1 MLCLGAPASL
11 QGAAARLP
19 MDAHPERLDPSTL
32 TSGGY
37 LPPSE
42 LTVLGGRALF
52 FVSAFNLG
60 SPYLQ
65 TPGPGV
71 TLWVSDGTPQGTELI
86 AGFCTDE
93 IAGCVTSPRFLGQIG
108 EAVLFELPK
117 SFVEYTS
124 ELWRTDGTREGTFR
138 LHAHLCQEGRPTD
151 ATKAIAGGRLFF
163 AASDADAGCE
173 LWQSDGTVAG
183 TAQVSDLVTGADP
196 SGPYGFAVLGNR
208 VFFSKL
214 GLFRLS
220 GLWVSDGTA
229 GGTSLVQDFPFIAR
243 LTTVGSR
250 LFFVAPDEG
259 FAGFSLWT
267 SDGTAAGTRQ
277 VRHFAVYEVCDYLTR
292 RQCDVVTSF
301 LQPDGDGVLF
311 VADDGDGPQL
321 WRSDGTPAG
330 TSRLTSLASP
340 ASPVTW
346 ERGVA
351 VRFPGSLLFLVTPD
365 GERVRL
371 WASNGGGPAAPIT
384 GCAGGCPGVSS
395 HEIHPV
401 PGGRL
406 VVFAGWNGR
415 FHGTELWASDGTAAG
430 TRLVRDL
437 CPGQC
442 PSDPGSFFTLGAA
455 VYFTARDENGPGLWR
470 TDGTAAG
477 TVFLG
482 RGTLPDAPG
491 GVVLGSQVLLGLAAG
506 SHTSELWTTSGSEA
520 STHPVATFDRTAFSS
535 NPSFASLGDRVVF
548 TARSTRDLTL
558 WSSDGLHTRPLITAS
573 QAVGQSF
580 GDFSPLVTAGGR
592 AFTFNGDAYLDRI
605 YGGHLVVTDGTPQGT
620 RTLVSMGDT
629 YVRESHEFGGRL
641 VFVVQSPDG
650 QPSALWSS
658 DGTSQ
663 GTRKLL
669 DLPVSWLTNL
679 KPLGGFL
686 YFFDGTSLLRTDGTE
701 ASTTRFGN
709 FWTVGEEPEVAAA
722 GQVYFTAD
730 AVLYHV
736 TGTSF
741 EPSPAFLGREVM
753 GLTELDGR
761 LLFFG
766 RTDSDPPQR
775 GLWSTDG
782 TAAGTI
788 FLGPVSAQPPEL
800 RLGVYGGTPVWSRA
814 GRRLLFRGWDEDHG
828 FELWSTDGTAA
839 GTIRMDLAPG
849 SAPSYPDSF
858 TVAAGR
864 VWFTANDPAHG
875 REIWVSDGTPEGTHQ
890 ADEIAPGMFSAL
902 PWGLTPAGD
911 NLYFSAYT
919 PFDGRQP
926 WKLPL
931 ASVP

>member
-1 MLCLGAPASL
+1 MA
-11 QGAAARLP
+11 
-19 MDAHPERLDPSTL
+19 AHPEESADPDAL
-32 TSGGY
+32 TSAGY
-37 LPPSE
+37 LPPSQFA
-42 LTVLGGRALF
+42 VLGGRTVF
-52 FVSAFNLG
+52 FVSASNLN
-60 SPYLQ
+60 PLLQ

-71 TLWVSDGTPQGTELI
+71 TLWASDGTPQGTELI

-93 IAGCVTSPRFLGQIG
+93 IVGCVASPRFLGQIG

-117 SFVEYTS
+117 SFIEYTS

-138 LHAHLCQEGRPTD
+138 LPAHLCQEGRPTD
-151 ATKAIAGGRLFF
+151 ATKAIAGGPLFF
-163 AASDADAGCE
+163 AASDADAGCG

-183 TAQVSDLVTGADP
+183 TVQVSDLGTGADD
-196 SGPYGFAVLGNR
+196 SIGPYGFAVLGHR
-208 VFFSKL
+208 VFFSTL
-214 GLFRLS
+214 APFHLS

-229 GGTSLVQDFPFIAR
+229 GGTSLVQGLPFISR
-243 LTTVGSR
+243 LTTVGNR
-250 LFFVAPDEG
+250 LFFIAPDQS

-301 LQPDGDGVLF
+301 LQPDGDSVLF

-321 WRSDGTPAG
+321 WRSDGTPGG
-330 TSRLTSLASP
+330 TSRLTNLASP
-340 ASPVTW
+340 ASPTMW

-351 VRFPGSLLFLVTPD
+351 VLSGAVLFLVTPAD
-365 GERVRL
+365 GDRAWL
-371 WASNGGGPAAPIT
+371 WASNGGPALPLT
-384 GCAGGCPGVSS
+384 GCDGGCPGVLFN
-395 HEIHPV
+395 EIHPV

-406 VVFAGWNGR
+406 VVFAGRNRR
-415 FHGTELWASDGTAAG
+415 FHNTGLWASDGTAAG

-437 CPGQC
+437 CPVRC
-442 PSDPGSFFTLGAA
+442 LSYPSNFFTLGDA
-455 VYFTARDENGPGLWR
+455 VYFTAEDENGPGLWR
-470 TDGTAAG
+470 TDGTSAG

-482 RGTLPDAPG
+482 RGTLPGAPG

-506 SHTSELWTTSGSEA
+506 SHLSELWTTSGSEA
-520 STHPVATFDRTAFSS
+520 STHPVATFDRMVFSS

-548 TARSTRDLTL
+548 TARSTRDLIL

-573 QAVGQSF
+573 RAVGQSF

-620 RTLVSMGDT
+620 RTLADMGDT

-641 VFVVQSPDG
+641 VFEVQSPDG
-650 QPSALWSS
+650 QHPALWSS
-658 DGTSQ
+658 DGTSL

-669 DLPVSWLTNL
+669 DLPVSGLTNL

-701 ASTTRFGN
+701 AGTTRFGN
-709 FWTVGEEPEVAAA
+709 VWTVGVDPEVAAA
-722 GQVYFTAD
+722 GGQVYFTAD
-730 AVLYHV
+730 GVLYHV
-736 TGTSF
+736 TGTSS
-741 EPSPAFLGREVM
+741 EPSAAFLGREVM

-766 RTDSDPPQR
+766 RTDGDTPQR

-782 TAAGTI
+782 TAAGTV
-788 FLGPVSAQPPEL
+788 FLGLVSAQPPEL
-800 RLGVYGGTPVWSRA
+800 RLGVYGLPAWSRS
-814 GRRLLFRGWDEDHG
+814 GRRLLVRGWDEDHG

-839 GTIRMDLAPG
+839 GTIRMDLASG
-849 SAPSYPDSF
+849 SASSYPDSF

-864 VWFTANDPAHG
+864 VWLTANDPAHG
-875 REIWVSDGTPEGTHQ
+875 REIWVSDGTPAGTHQ

-919 PFDGRQP
+919 PLNGRQP